1 MEENERIDLTAEDG
15 LEYLSADDGG
25 VEFSK
30 NSPRMIRK
38 VS

>member
-1 MEENERIDLTAEDG
+1 MDENASIDLTAEDG

-30 NSPRMIRK
+30 NSPRLIRK